1 MVSTT
6 TTTPCGVKLAAWL
19 RSRPRFRTAERL
31 SCVTGTPVGRARLQP
46 WGSPQPGQ
54 QLDKKGHH
62 SQDSSKTRR
71 GKGRQALRQA
81 PAAAFHAA
89 PLGVQIACR
98 SAYPLCCRSSI
109 LISLTARYRYSY
121 PHLPGACSVFCCAKA
136 AVVGGRYIVELCTVP
151 LLQRFLR
158 GKRPKAG
165 ANLGEGSTMASC
177 RDRIAVPGHCK
188 CHAKTDQTKTRRANQ
203 ELQRVRTPPV
213 SRENP
218 DQDKKSKPGIPTRL
232 VP

>member
-1 MVSTT
+1 M
-6 TTTPCGVKLAAWL
+6 
-19 RSRPRFRTAERL
+19 
-31 SCVTGTPVGRARLQP
+31 
-46 WGSPQPGQ
+46 
-54 QLDKKGHH
+54 
-62 SQDSSKTRR
+62 
-71 GKGRQALRQA
+71 
-81 PAAAFHAA
+81 
-89 PLGVQIACR
+89 GVQIACR

-121 PHLPGACSVFCCAKA
+121 PYLSGACPVFCCAKA

-232 VP
+232 VPWR

>member
-19 RSRPRFRTAERL
+19 RSRPRFRTAEQL
-31 SCVTGTPVGRARLQP
+31 SCVTGAPVGRARLQP

-62 SQDSSKTRR
+62 SQDSSRTRR

-98 SAYPLCCRSSI
+98 SAYPFCCRSSI
-109 LISLTARYRYSY
+109 LISLTTRYRYSY
-121 PHLPGACSVFCCAKA
+121 PHLPGACSVFW
-136 AVVGGRYIVELCTVP
+136 CTTTI
-151 LLQRFLR
+151 
-158 GKRPKAG
+158 
-165 ANLGEGSTMASC
+165 S
-177 RDRIAVPGHCK
+177 
-188 CHAKTDQTKTRRANQ
+188 
-203 ELQRVRTPPV
+203 VRTRV
-213 SRENP
+213 GLAYQLCDVGKE
-218 DQDKKSKPGIPTRL
+218 
-232 VP
+232 